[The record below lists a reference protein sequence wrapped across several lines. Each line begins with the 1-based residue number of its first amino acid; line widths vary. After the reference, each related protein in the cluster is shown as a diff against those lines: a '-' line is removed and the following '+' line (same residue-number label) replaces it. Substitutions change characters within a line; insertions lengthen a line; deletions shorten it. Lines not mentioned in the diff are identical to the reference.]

1 MGLVNGD
8 VVIYDSTQEK
18 LTLLRVV
25 VCKYKRGRAGK
36 ERKVTS
42 IDFLSLNIAMVTTND
57 SRIRF
62 IDARN
67 GKSIYKIKGHKNES
81 FPIRASISDDLAYV
95 ICGSEDGDLYL
106 WS

>member
-1 MGLVNGD
+1 MNGD

-18 LTLLRVV
+18 LKPLRVV
-25 VCKYKRGRAGK
+25 VCKNKRGKFSKG
-36 ERKVTS
+36 RKVTN
-42 IDFLSLNIAMVTTND
+42 IDFLSVNIAMITNND

-67 GKSIYKIKGHKNES
+67 GKQIYKIKGHKNES
-81 FPIRASISDDLAYV
+81 FPIKASISDDFSHV